1 MRSMARWLTTCAVV
15 AAFVGSASGLPTIRA
30 QSAPPWLP
38 LEVVTQAGSTRGA
51 DARAALDRL
60 AGQWRLGYAPILL
73 ELAEQSRAPLA
84 AGIDFSEGIVS
95 GVTGPA
101 DAPFQGLPNLNVG
114 KGRRPVT
121 AVRDRL
127 LRFLERT
134 TGQRIGLDLNKWHQ
148 WTRAQSYDPHPEY
161 VPFKS

>member
-1 MRSMARWLTTCAVV
+1 MSDMARWLSACAV
-15 AAFVGSASGLPTIRA
+15 AAVLGSSADPVLLVRA

-38 LEVVTQAGSTRGA
+38 LDVVMQAGSTRNA
-51 DARAALDRL
+51 DAEAALDRL

-114 KGRRPVT
+114 KGPRPVT

-148 WTRAQSYDPHPEY
+148 WMRAQSYDPHPEY
-161 VPFKS
+161 VPFKL

>member
-1 MRSMARWLTTCAVV
+1 MISMARWLTTCAVAV
-15 AAFVGSASGLPTIRA
+15 ALAGPATSLPAIRA
-30 QSAPPWLP
+30 QSAGTWLP
-38 LEVVTQAGSTRGA
+38 LEVVRRAGSVKRA
-51 DARAALDRL
+51 DARGALDQL
-60 AGQWRLGYAPILL
+60 AEQWRLGYAPILL

-84 AGIDFSEGIVS
+84 AGIDFSEGTVS

-114 KGRRPVT
+114 KGPRPVT

-148 WTRAQSYDPHPEY
+148 WIRAQSYDPHPEY